1 MRCPNCGTELR
12 STARF
17 CNVCGAAT
25 GATSAQANGDS
36 MGATA
41 EAARGGAH
49 EPVAAP
55 APGASFDQPAHSA
68 SAMPPLTALGASHG
82 PAVGSQPLGPSG
94 SEAGRSTRNGP
105 ANTAQLNDRDTS
117 VSDEVTQEHAL
128 LGARAAG
135 AVPPGSGERRLG
147 EQIASDGVLGNSGV
161 SYRPD
166 DQLPWP
172 LPTNIILDGRYRV
185 EMLLSA
191 GEDECAYRVTD
202 LRGYERC
209 WACGKVY
216 GASGAS
222 DRFCHECGADMLA
235 REYVMRERRLAESEV
250 APGTGVDGAQTPPET
265 LESGAEAPRTFVQSG
280 RAYRVEPRVQQRSS
294 FPQGARLIAGAAT
307 DLGRKRSGEENED
320 SALVL
325 VLDRVHENHTLP
337 FGVFV
342 VADGLGGHAS
352 GHRASRLAVNVLVH
366 TILRQVALPVV
377 GSPTDTPV
385 DETILANLLADAV
398 RAANGSLCAA
408 NREAGLDAG
417 STVVTVLI
425 YGETAHIAN
434 VGDSRAYVC
443 DDEGLRRITTDHSLV
458 QQLVA
463 GGLIGP
469 DDVYTHPQRNQ
480 IFRSLGDDPDLA
492 VDLFAQQLRPGM
504 RLLLCSDGL
513 WEMMRDPQIEQV
525 LRAAPD
531 PQAACDALI
540 AAANE
545 GGGDDN
551 ITVVVVEAR

>member
-1 MRCPNCGTELR
+1 
-12 STARF
+12 
-17 CNVCGAAT
+17 
-25 GATSAQANGDS
+25 
-36 MGATA
+36 
-41 EAARGGAH
+41 
-49 EPVAAP
+49 
-55 APGASFDQPAHSA
+55 
-68 SAMPPLTALGASHG
+68 MPPLTALAATPGAG
-82 PAVGSQPLGPSG
+82 ARSQPLASREGD
-94 SEAGRSTRNGP
+94 AGRV
-105 ANTAQLNDRDTS
+105 TADRSAITS
-117 VSDEVTQEHAL
+117 KLGEDDRSLADAATEEYASS
-128 LGARAAG
+128 GARSSTG
-135 AVPPGSGERRLG
+135 ISRGSGEQSLAG
-147 EQIASDGVLGNSGV
+147 GSPGPAGISF
-161 SYRPD
+161 RPD

-172 LPTNIILDGRYRV
+172 LPTNIIMDGRYRV
-185 EMLLSA
+185 ETLLSA
-191 GEDECAYRVTD
+191 GEDECVYRVTD

-209 WACGKVY
+209 WACGKAY

-222 DRFCHECGADMLA
+222 DRFCPECGADMLA
-235 REYVMRERRLAESEV
+235 REYIMREHRLANPEAGGGTRPNGVLPPSATQDADAD
-250 APGTGVDGAQTPPET
+250 APH
-265 LESGAEAPRTFVQSG
+265 TFTQSG
-280 RAYRVEPRVQQRSS
+280 RAYSVEPRLPQHAN
-294 FPQGARLIAGAAT
+294 FPLGARLIAGAAT
-307 DLGRKRSGEENED
+307 DTGRTRAGEDNED

-337 FGVFV
+337 FGVFI

-385 DETILANLLADAV
+385 DETILSNLLADAV

-417 STVVTVLI
+417 STVVAALI

-443 DDEGLRRITTDHSLV
+443 DDQGLRRITSDHSLV

-469 DDVYTHPQRNQ
+469 DDAYTHPQRNQ
-480 IFRSLGDDPDLA
+480 IFRSLGDDPDLV
-492 VDLFAQQLRPGM
+492 VDLFVQQLQPGV

-513 WEMMRDPQIEQV
+513 WEMVRDPGIEQV
-525 LRAAPD
+525 LRSAPD

-545 GGGDDN
+545 GGGEDN
-551 ITVVVVEAR
+551 ITAVVVQAR